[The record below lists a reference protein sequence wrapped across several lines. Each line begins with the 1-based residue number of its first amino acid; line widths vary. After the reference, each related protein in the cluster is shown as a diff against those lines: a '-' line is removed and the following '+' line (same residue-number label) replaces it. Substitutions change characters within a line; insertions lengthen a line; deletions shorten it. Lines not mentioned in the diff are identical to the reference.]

1 MKAAIVEKYG
11 SIIVRDLPE
20 PTVGDYTA
28 LCELLYGATCTGT
41 DTHLIEGHAPFC
53 NWVKLP
59 FILGHESVGRVVKLG
74 RKVRHYKVG
83 DLVTRVGAPAE
94 HGLNVGW
101 GGFAEM
107 GLACDHWAMAADG
120 LPASAWSWNRV
131 NQIVPTGIDPTVAPM
146 LITWRETLS
155 ALRRLGVTAGSSVL
169 VAGSGGNGLAFA
181 VQARHIGAA
190 YVGVI
195 GAPRLAGKF
204 GADCYVDYK
213 EPDYTPTL
221 NQARPAGFDFIIDAV
236 GQAGLADR
244 LLPSLAAGGRY
255 LTYGLDCDGS
265 ITFSAGRARGAFTVM
280 PCSYDEAETH
290 SQVCDAILTGK
301 LDARLWYDTAN
312 AYPLAQITEA
322 FAAVKNRRCIKSLI
336 RLSDGDR

>member
-1 MKAAIVEKYG
+1 MKAAIVEQYG
-11 SIIVRDLPE
+11 SITIRDLPE

-74 RKVRHYKVG
+74 RKVRHYKLG

-120 LPASAWSWNRV
+120 LPSSAWSWNRV

-155 ALRRLGVTAGSSVL
+155 ALLRLGVSAGSSVL

-181 VQARHIGAA
+181 VQARNLGAA
-190 YVGVI
+190 CVAVV

-204 GADCYVDYK
+204 GANCYVDYK
-213 EPDYTPTL
+213 EADYTKAL
-221 NQARPAGFDFIIDAV
+221 NPLRPDGFDFIIDSV
-236 GQAGLADR
+236 GQAGVADR
-244 LLPSLAAGGRY
+244 LLPCLKAGGRY
-255 LTYGLDCDGS
+255 LTYGLDDCGT
-265 ITFSAGRARGAFTVM
+265 INFNAGCARGAFTVM

-290 SQVCDAILTGK
+290 QQVCDAIRTGK
-301 LDARLWYDTAN
+301 LDARLWYDATN
-312 AYPLAQITEA
+312 VYPLAQISEA
-322 FAAVKNRRCIKSLI
+322 FAAVKNRQCIKSLV
-336 RLSDGDR
+336 RLSRLAE